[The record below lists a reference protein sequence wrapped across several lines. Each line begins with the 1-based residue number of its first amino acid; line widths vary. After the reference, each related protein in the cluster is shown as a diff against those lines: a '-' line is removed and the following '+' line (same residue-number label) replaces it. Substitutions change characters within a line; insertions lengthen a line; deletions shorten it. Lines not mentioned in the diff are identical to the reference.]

1 MPDDLQFETTDEIE
15 PLVGTIGQPR
25 AISALALDID
35 AAGFNLFISGVPG
48 TGRSTAL
55 RSHVEQ
61 IAATKPVPPDWGYV
75 HNFQNPSQPVSLSL
89 PCGMMRELAR
99 DMEDLTDAC
108 RREIPSVFDSD
119 DYTHRIEQ
127 VMKDV
132 QETRQALTDELEQEA
147 QKESFTLTFNQTGIT
162 PVPLIEGRPMTQE
175 EFNSVPD
182 ALREELRG
190 KAALDRTKEVDVELV
205 KLTLT
210 PIIDGSRLNTPVTRT
225 WSRIW
230 ARWNPTWSSISTCL
244 RPERTRRRPRTACP
258 SHRGTTTSSASTES
272 TTWSTT
278 PPARGHRSSS
288 STAPPTTTSSA
299 G

>member
-1 MPDDLQFETTDEIE
+1 MERHMSIDQLKVPADKLSRTCGPDDLQFETTDEIE

-25 AISALALDID
+25 AISALELALDID
-35 AAGFNLFISGVPG
+35 AAVFNLFISGVPG
-48 TGRSTAL
+48 TGRNTAL
-55 RSHVEQ
+55 RSYVEQ

-75 HNFQNPSQPVSLSL
+75 HNFQDPSQPVPLSL

-99 DMEDLTDAC
+99 DMDDLTDAC

-119 DYTHRIEQ
+119 DYTHRVEQ

-132 QETRQALTDELEQEA
+132 QETRQALTDELEQEP

-190 KAALDRTKEVDVELV
+190 KAERVQHTVTHAMSEFRKLNKEALDRTKEIDVELV

-210 PIIDGSRLNTPVTRT
+210 PIIDEL
-225 WSRIW
+225 
-230 ARWNPTWSSISTCL
+230 
-244 RPERTRRRPRTACP
+244 
-258 SHRGTTTSSASTES
+258 
-272 TTWSTT
+272 
-278 PPARGHRSSS
+278 
-288 STAPPTTTSSA
+288 
-299 G
+299 